1 MQNLNE
7 ELSRLKQ
14 MMGINPSN
22 DLINEE
28 KADRCL
34 RIARRKYDKPSAYRS
49 GAIVRCRQG
58 KIWKDL
64 KEEDINDAPDDIKDL
79 LYKAHDGITRTKGKE
94 YAPDSN
100 ELQAW
105 IDDHLDNEE
114 SMDEAKKTDYSKEKK
129 SGLHGWFSR
138 RGGDGNKGWVDCNTC
153 RKDPESGRKKCKA
166 CGREKGEKRSKYPSC
181 RPTPASCGT
190 PGKGKKW
197 GKTKDEST
205 LNEADDIKR
214 VALLFVVLDNKTLLF
229 KRSKNETTNPNKYGM
244 LGGGIEKGE
253 TPEEA
258 IVREV
263 FEEAGVELTSFKPLE
278 VYDYGNVELN
288 VFYTN
293 EFDVD
298 NIELDENEHV
308 SYKFFTMEELM
319 NMTPEQ
325 MISTNKDI
333 ANDYNEKVDKN
344 KQLDESLK
352 KIKNISEFL
361 NEGRSDYLKWKRNN
375 VTIRGIKEVGEENNA
390 GAMLGRGLYTAF
402 LSNKS
407 MARQYGNMHFVVN
420 AIPKKPKVFNTLNDW
435 EIWFY
440 NTLVYQYS
448 KEKGKTYP
456 DKRDFNENTT
466 IEDELTKM
474 GYDGII
480 IKGREM
486 VNFTPPENVLY
497 FKDERQLEMYYE
509 SIISKNKDFTKE
521 SKQLNEELSKMK
533 RMMNVMGE
541 VIENGDV
548 ICDGC
553 GWSWAIEDGGKDTYT
568 CHKCG
573 HDNTPAT
580 LNEEMETI
588 TWGQVAT
595 MLQALKDQKTKQDVA
610 QTAKGLGKLGAS
622 LIPGLDFISNAVDV
636 IDNLNDTASVAK
648 ALFGI
653 AKNVTQAELK
663 SPKDNKFK
671 QLTGAFWDAIKL
683 SPNLS
688 ELLDDKVE
696 VEFINQVILPK
707 ISKPGNENEPL
718 PNMDIELGKWLNKRG
733 LKVASDVHF
742 TSNYGTITENTFMGN
757 HVWNHIKSITPD
769 EDDIPWGFKD
779 RIRNSEF
786 ENVDNFDLE
795 SLLQTDPD
803 FKEYYESGDE
813 RYDYEMDDIDPSDIH
828 NEIVVVDGELL
839 DGYSRAATLL
849 RNGEKTTNAFV
860 GKNTTMNEEQPK
872 NLSEYIKHR
881 GNKWYVVSKKGKT
894 LGKHETEHEALA
906 QLRAIEANKN
916 R

>member
-153 RKDPESGRKKCKA
+153 RKDSKTGRKKCKA

-197 GKTKDEST
+197 GKTKNEST

-214 VALLFVVLDNKTLLF
+214 VALLFIVLDNKTLLF
-229 KRSKNETTNPNKYGM
+229 KRSKNETTNPSKYGM
-244 LGGGIEKGE
+244 LGGGMVKGE

-319 NMTPEQ
+319 NMAPEQ

-333 ANDYNEKVDKN
+333 ANDYNEIAK
-344 KQLDESLK
+344 ETK
-352 KIKNISEFL
+352 K
-361 NEGRSDYLKWKRNN
+361 
-375 VTIRGIKEVGEENNA
+375 
-390 GAMLGRGLYTAF
+390 
-402 LSNKS
+402 
-407 MARQYGNMHFVVN
+407 
-420 AIPKKPKVFNTLNDW
+420 
-435 EIWFY
+435 
-440 NTLVYQYS
+440 
-448 KEKGKTYP
+448 
-456 DKRDFNENTT
+456 
-466 IEDELTKM
+466 
-474 GYDGII
+474 
-480 IKGREM
+480 
-486 VNFTPPENVLY
+486 
-497 FKDERQLEMYYE
+497 
-509 SIISKNKDFTKE
+509 
-521 SKQLNEELSKMK
+521 LNEEISKMK
-533 RMMNVMGE
+533 TMMNVMGE
-541 VIENGDV
+541 MVTDTKV

-553 GWSWAIEDGGKDTYT
+553 GWSWAIEDGGEDTYT

-573 HDNTPAT
+573 YNNTPAT

-588 TWGQVAT
+588 TWGEVSKA
-595 MLQALKDQKTKQDVA
+595 LQALKDQKTKQDA
-610 QTAKGLGKLGAS
+610 IGAAKGFGKLGAS
-622 LIPGLDFISNAVDV
+622 LIPGIDFISNAVGV
-636 IDNLNDTASVAK
+636 LDNLNDTASVAK

-653 AKNVTQAELK
+653 AKNVTQSELK

-683 SPNLS
+683 SPKLS
-688 ELLDDKVE
+688 EMLDDKME

-707 ISKPGNENEPL
+707 ISKPGNENEAL
-718 PNMDIELGKWLNKRG
+718 PNMDVELGKWLNKQG

-742 TSNYGTITENTFMGN
+742 TSNFGNISENTFMGN
-757 HVWNHIKSITPD
+757 HVWNYIKSITPD

-779 RIRNSEF
+779 KIRSSEF

-795 SLLQTDPD
+795 SLLQTDAD

-813 RYDYEMDDIDPSDIH
+813 RYDYEMDDIDPSDIN

-860 GKNTTMNEEQPK
+860 GKNTTMNEEEPK
-872 NLSEYIKHR
+872 NLSEYIKQR
-881 GNKWYVVSKKGKT
+881 GDKWYVVSKKGKT
-894 LGKHETEHEALA
+894 LGKHETEREALA
-906 QLRAIEANKN
+906 QLRAIEINKN
-916 R
+916 K